1 MLIGVHNKLLC
12 LDSVSYKEWL
22 NIHIRVW
29 VCACSSV
36 AGGAQPFCTITFI
49 PKTENRDVKITSFV
63 NQNRGRTNVTVVLL
77 VILFLT
83 LIVVSF
89 CSLLFLLLIVVFC
102 SLLFLL
108 LILAHILLVDI
119 SLANCTWL
127 LANNLLLVFGPVL
140 VDVFLTGLCLFGWL
154 LLILLVDVSLR
165 NFCFHSW
172 LWLSSWR
179 SFLLL
184 IVVSMLGDVFP
195 TDWRYF
201 VDHCLYCRLT
211 LWFRFPRFWF

>member
-1 MLIGVHNKLLC
+1 MLSFERGVQNKLLC

-22 NIHIRVW
+22 NIRIRVW

-89 CSLLFLLLIVVFC
+89 
-102 SLLFLL
+102 
-108 LILAHILLVDI
+108 AH
-119 SLANCTWL
+119 C
-127 LANNLLLVFGPVL
+127 
-140 VDVFLTGLCLFGWL
+140 
-154 LLILLVDVSLR
+154 
-165 NFCFHSW
+165 CFS
-172 LWLSSWR
+172 
-179 SFLLL
+179 
-184 IVVSMLGDVFP
+184 
-195 TDWRYF
+195 
-201 VDHCLYCRLT
+201 C
-211 LWFRFPRFWF
+211 